1 MSRARDFA
9 DLAGSADA
17 GGLTG
22 RNLII
27 NGAMQVWQ
35 RGTGST
41 AVGSTN
47 TYHADRWLAREDSDG
62 SLTTEQSTDAPANFK
77 YSNKV
82 TVTSADTSIGAAQK
96 CYFSQRVEGT
106 VFDSLGFGTSAAK
119 TTTLSFYV
127 KSSLTGTFSGSLTN
141 DNNNRSYP
149 YEYTISSANTWE
161 RKSVTF
167 PGDTTGTWDTGS
179 SDWLELYWDLGIG
192 SNFEGSAGA
201 WVAAQDFGTSGS
213 TKLIGT
219 NGATWLISG
228 VQWERGET
236 ATPFEH
242 RSFGDELARC
252 QRYYYRLESSADF
265 TNFAVL
271 RTYST
276 TKGTGTIYAPVSMRS
291 VPTATNSA
299 ASNFSYSLSALSPI
313 ANYTQNH
320 PQVFT
325 VDATGAFT
333 ANGAASL
340 ENGTG
345 SGAGIFIAYDAEL

>member
-1 MSRARDFA
+1 MSKAA
-9 DLAGSADA
+9 ELAALIGSQSA
-17 GGLTG
+17 LSN

-149 YEYTISSANTWE
+149 YEYTINSANTWE

-192 SNFEGSAGA
+192 SNFDG
-201 WVAAQDFGTSGS
+201 
-213 TKLIGT
+213 
-219 NGATWLISG
+219 
-228 VQWERGET
+228 
-236 ATPFEH
+236 
-242 RSFGDELARC
+242 
-252 QRYYYRLESSADF
+252 
-265 TNFAVL
+265 
-271 RTYST
+271 
-276 TKGTGTIYAPVSMRS
+276 
-291 VPTATNSA
+291 
-299 ASNFSYSLSALSPI
+299 
-313 ANYTQNH
+313 
-320 PQVFT
+320 
-325 VDATGAFT
+325 
-333 ANGAASL
+333 
-340 ENGTG
+340 
-345 SGAGIFIAYDAEL
+345 

>member
-1 MSRARDFA
+1 MSKAA
-9 DLAGSADA
+9 ELAALIGSQSA
-17 GGLTG
+17 LSN

-228 VQWERGET
+228 VQWEQGET

-242 RSFGDELARC
+242 RSFGDELASC
-252 QRYYYRLESSADF
+252 QRYYYQMAKVSAGAEVVIAGATSGGTNFSAYMPLVMRSAPTITWPTSSGVRQGNQAFNVSSWQSIHHPDGTFTLNSTLASSA
-265 TNFAVL
+265 
-271 RTYST
+271 
-276 TKGTGTIYAPVSMRS
+276 
-291 VPTATNSA
+291 
-299 ASNFSYSLSALSPI
+299 
-313 ANYTQNH
+313 
-320 PQVFT
+320 
-325 VDATGAFT
+325 T
-333 ANGAASL
+333 ANTAS
-340 ENGTG
+340 
-345 SGAGIFIAYDAEL
+345 FAYSFQNNISFDSEL

>member
-1 MSRARDFA
+1 MSKAA
-9 DLAGSADA
+9 ELAALIGSQSA
-17 GGLTG
+17 LSN

-228 VQWERGET
+228 VQWEQGRT

-242 RSFGDELARC
+242 RSFGEELQLC
-252 QRYYYRLESSADF
+252 KRYYQVHDDMQ
-265 TNFAVL
+265 L
-271 RTYST
+271 R
-276 TKGTGTIYAPVSMRS
+276 GNPDAGFERIEIYCPLGVSMRANPS
-291 VPTATNSA
+291 RAVITEGNSTNIRSSTTTYSGFVLANRTAGCTLSLESNSA
-299 ASNFSYSLSALSPI
+299 GLASFDNRTEAL
-313 ANYTQNH
+313 
-320 PQVFT
+320 
-325 VDATGAFT
+325 
-333 ANGAASL
+333 
-340 ENGTG
+340 
-345 SGAGIFIAYDAEL
+345 DAEL

>member
-1 MSRARDFA
+1 MSKAA
-9 DLAGSADA
+9 ELAALIGSQSA
-17 GGLTG
+17 LSN

-62 SLTTEQSTDAPANFK
+62 SLTTEQSTDAPDNFK

-149 YEYTISSANTWE
+149 YEYTINSANTWE

-228 VQWERGET
+228 VQWEQGEQ

-242 RSFGDELARC
+242 RSFGDELLAC
-252 QRYYYRLESSADF
+252 MRYYWKDTAPVYLTQYGVNAIANIYTPVPMRAAPAISQISGTTVSFGQESNVPYRYFYSYLAGSSGAAH
-265 TNFAVL
+265 N
-271 RTYST
+271 
-276 TKGTGTIYAPVSMRS
+276 GTIA
-291 VPTATNSA
+291 
-299 ASNFSYSLSALSPI
+299 
-313 ANYTQNH
+313 
-320 PQVFT
+320 
-325 VDATGAFT
+325 
-333 ANGAASL
+333 
-340 ENGTG
+340 
-345 SGAGIFIAYDAEL
+345 DAEL

>member
-1 MSRARDFA
+1 MTRARELA
-9 DLAGSADA
+9 NLAGVSETA
-17 GGLTG
+17 LSN

-141 DNNNRSYP
+141 DNNTRSYP

-228 VQWERGET
+228 VQWEQGQT

-242 RSFGDELARC
+242 RSYGDELARC
-252 QRYYYRLESSADF
+252 QRYYFQLTDLSSDGAGTFGQMYNNDTAKRTIEIQYPTTMRTSPTLTTTCPNTIDTAYIQPDGSTSVISGVNAAYATYF
-265 TNFAVL
+265 TAF
-271 RTYST
+271 
-276 TKGTGTIYAPVSMRS
+276 
-291 VPTATNSA
+291 A
-299 ASNFSYSLSALSPI
+299 AS
-313 ANYTQNH
+313 
-320 PQVFT
+320 
-325 VDATGAFT
+325 
-333 ANGAASL
+333 
-340 ENGTG
+340 
-345 SGAGIFIAYDAEL
+345 AELQT

>member
-1 MSRARDFA
+1 MSKAA
-9 DLAGSADA
+9 ELAALIGSQSA
-17 GGLTG
+17 LSN

-228 VQWERGET
+228 VQWEQGEQ

-242 RSFGDELARC
+242 RSYADELAAC
-252 QRYYYRLESSADF
+252 QRYYEYVQYEIGAVAGSSSGRGTRFPYRLAVDKRSSP
-265 TNFAVL
+265 TV
-271 RTYST
+271 TISSTST
-276 TKGTGTIYAPVSMRS
+276 TRCS
-291 VPTATNSA
+291 VPTAAAAHQSSVTLKTTNS
-299 ASNFSYSLSALSPI
+299 NTDNDDY
-313 ANYTQNH
+313 
-320 PQVFT
+320 V
-325 VDATGAFT
+325 ATGSFT
-333 ANGAASL
+333 A
-340 ENGTG
+340 
-345 SGAGIFIAYDAEL
+345 DAEL